1 MRTPASTYRLQIT
14 AAFDLFAAARTLA
27 YLHDLGVDWVYL
39 SPLLEAEPGSDHG
52 YDVVSCARIDPAR
65 GGAEGLAA
73 VSAEARQLG
82 MGVLVD
88 VVPNHMGVATPPLN
102 AWWWDVLTHGPG
114 SNHAAAFDVDWQA
127 GRGRLLLPVVG
138 DDDLL
143 ADGRIGNL
151 TLEGDELRY
160 HDHRFPVAPA
170 DESSVEPVE
179 TTSDGPSPS
188 HESSVE
194 PVETTSDGPSPSH
207 ESSVEPVET
216 TSDGPSPSD
225 ESSVEPVETTTDG
238 PSPSHES
245 SVEPVETTTDGPSPS
260 HESSVEPVETN
271 DP

>member
-27 YLHDLGVDWVYL
+27 YLHDLGAEWVYL

-52 YDVVSCARIDPAR
+52 YDVVSYARIDPAR

-73 VSAEARQLG
+73 VSADARRLG

-151 TLEGDELRY
+151 TLEGEELRY
-160 HDHRFPVAPA
+160 HDHRFPLAPVGA
-170 DESSVEPVE
+170 SSVEPVEITDRPRPSRQSSDGPSVEPVE
-179 TTSDGPSPS
+179 TTTDGSSPS
-188 HESSVE
+188 A
-194 PVETTSDGPSPSH
+194 
-207 ESSVEPVET
+207 
-216 TSDGPSPSD
+216 
-225 ESSVEPVETTTDG
+225 ESSVEPVETTTDR
-238 PSPSHES
+238 PSPSE
-245 SVEPVETTTDGPSPS
+245 
-260 HESSVEPVETN
+260 
-271 DP
+271 

>member
-52 YDVVSCARIDPAR
+52 YDVVSYARIDPAR

-73 VSAEARQLG
+73 LSAEARRLG

-102 AWWWDVLTHGPG
+102 AWWWDVLAHGPG
-114 SNHAAAFDVDWQA
+114 SHHAAAFDVDWEA

-151 TLEGDELRY
+151 TLEGEELRY
-160 HDHRFPVAPA
+160 HDHRFPLAPVGA
-170 DESSVEPVE
+170 SSVEPVE
-179 TTSDGPSPS
+179 ATTDGSSPAA
-188 HESSVE
+188 ESAVE
-194 PVETTSDGPSPSH
+194 PVETTTDRPSPSA
-207 ESSVEPVET
+207 
-216 TSDGPSPSD
+216 
-225 ESSVEPVETTTDG
+225 ESSVEPVETTTDR
-238 PSPSHES
+238 PSPS
-245 SVEPVETTTDGPSPS
+245 DGS
-260 HESSVEPVETN
+260 
-271 DP
+271 